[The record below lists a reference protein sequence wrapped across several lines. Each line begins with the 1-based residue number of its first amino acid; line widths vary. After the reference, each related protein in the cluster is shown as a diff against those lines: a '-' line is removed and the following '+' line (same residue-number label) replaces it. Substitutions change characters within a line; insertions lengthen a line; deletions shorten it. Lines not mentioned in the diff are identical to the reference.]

1 MGGWI
6 ISVDE
11 FDENEVQELR
21 ERGRASLERIKPL
34 KNLHDELRM
43 GLEEKEWKKNRDK
56 PSFGI

>member
-11 FDENEVQELR
+11 FDKNKVKEMR
-21 ERGRASLERIKPL
+21 ERGRAFLERIKPL

-43 GLEEKEWKKNRDK
+43 GL
-56 PSFGI
+56 